1 MKEAQRVPEEN
12 KCPILTGEGI
22 FNGGISSTVTA
33 EGSATGR
40 AFREPIKGSPRTL
53 G

>member
-1 MKEAQRVPEEN
+1 MKESQRVPKEDQHPTVR
-12 KCPILTGEGI
+12 KEGV
-22 FNGGISSTVTA
+22 FGAGVFSTVTA

-40 AFREPIKGSPRTL
+40 AFREPIKGSPRTF